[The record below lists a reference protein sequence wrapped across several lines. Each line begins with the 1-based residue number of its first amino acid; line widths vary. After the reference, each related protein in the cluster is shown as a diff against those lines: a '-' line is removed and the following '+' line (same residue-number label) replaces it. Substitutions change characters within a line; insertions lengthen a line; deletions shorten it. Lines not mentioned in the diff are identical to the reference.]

1 MTEKNIFKKI
11 IDREIPANI
20 LYEDDLCLAFHD
32 IMPQAPV
39 HFLVIPK
46 KEIASTNDIA
56 DEDAALIGHLFCV
69 IRKLA
74 AEQGIAENGYRVV
87 TNCGQNACQS
97 VPHLHY
103 HILGGRGMIWPPG

>member
-1 MTEKNIFKKI
+1 MTTIFKKI

-20 LYEDDLCLAFHD
+20 LYEDDLCLVFHD

-46 KEIASTNDIA
+46 KEIPSVNDIA
-56 DEDAALIGHLFCV
+56 DEDTALIGHLFCV

-74 AEQGIAENGYRVV
+74 AEQGIADSGYRVV
-87 TNCGQNACQS
+87 SNCGPDACQT

-103 HILGGRGMIWPPG
+103 HVLAGRPMTWPPG